1 MGVLAYMQTRP
12 RGGGKGRGRRAIGR
26 LATIPGPTKGWN
38 ARDAL
43 DGMDPGYATIL
54 DNWFPTRDGVKVRNG
69 SASHATGIGTGV
81 VESLMEYSSGGTR
94 RLLAF
99 GNSAVYNA
107 TSAGAVGAA
116 LASGLTNNR
125 WSGTMSGTN
134 LIACNGA
141 DGVYVYNGSTFVT
154 GGPSSGPTN
163 STLVAVHNFKE
174 RLFFIQDNSASFWY
188 PDTVQAIT
196 GTFTEFP
203 LGQVHPSGGKLM
215 AIGTLT
221 IDGGLGIDDLAV
233 FVMESGAVLIYS
245 GTDPSDDTSWSLVGI
260 FQLGAPI
267 GRRCLLKVGADL
279 VMITVDGYIPLTSTL
294 RLGQGRSD
302 KTVSDLISPAVNEA
316 AMLYKGNYGW
326 QPILYPGGQKMIFN
340 VPLVTGSQFHQ
351 HVYNTAT
358 GAWCRFKG
366 WNGVCF
372 GLYNDDLYF
381 GGVDGKV
388 YKADTGQADAG
399 SDIVADGQTA
409 WQSFGSPGAIK
420 HFNLYRPMLASDSDL
435 TVNIGLGVDFET
447 DVNVSETSSTGS
459 TGSTWDVDAW
469 DVGAWAGSEV
479 NRVQWQSP
487 NAEGTTA
494 AIRVKTSTS
503 AQGVTWYSTQ
513 VRYEV
518 GTGI

>member
-1 MGVLAYMQTRP
+1 MTVLDYMKSRP
-12 RGGGKGRGRRAIGR
+12 RGRGKGRGRSAIGR
-26 LATIPGPTKGWN
+26 TSTIPAPTKGWN

-43 DGMDPGYATIL
+43 DGMEPGYATIL
-54 DNWFPTRDGVKVRNG
+54 DNWFPTRAGVKVRGG
-69 SASHATGIGTGV
+69 SASHATGIGSGV
-81 VESLMEYSSGGTR
+81 VETIMEYSAGGTR

-107 TSAGAVGAA
+107 TSSGAVGAA
-116 LASGLTNNR
+116 LASSLTNNR

-141 DGVYVYNGSTFVT
+141 DGVYVYDGSTFAV

-221 IDGGLGIDDLAV
+221 GDGGLGIDDICA
-233 FVMESGAVLIYS
+233 FVMESGDVLLYS
-245 GTDPSDDTSWSLVGI
+245 GTDPSDDTSWSLVGRYT
-260 FQLGAPI
+260 FGAPL
-267 GRRCLLKVGADL
+267 GRRCLLRLGRDL
-279 VMITVDGYIPLTSTL
+279 ILMTVDGYIPMSVDLST
-294 RLGQGRSD
+294 GRARADRTISD
-302 KTVSDLISPAVNEA
+302 AISPAVNEA
-316 AMLYKGNYGW
+316 AKLYGTNYGW
-326 QPILYPGGQKMIFN
+326 QPFFYPKGTMVGFN
-340 VPLVTGSQFHQ
+340 VPLVTGSQFNQ

-372 GLYNDDLYF
+372 GTYNDDLYF
-381 GGVDGKV
+381 GGTDGKV
-388 YKADTGQADAG
+388 YKADTGTADAG
-399 SDIVADGQTA
+399 SAIVTDGQTA
-409 WQSFGSPGAIK
+409 WQSFGSPGTLK
-420 HFNLYRPMLASDSDL
+420 RFLLYRPMLGSDADL
-435 TVNIGLGVDFET
+435 TVNIGLGVDFDTAVE
-447 DVNVSETSSTGS
+447 VSETASSGAA
-459 TGSTWDVDAW
+459 GAKWDVDEW
-469 DVGAWAGSEV
+469 DVGVWGGQEV
-479 NRVQWQSP
+479 NHIQWQSP
-487 NAEGTTA
+487 AISGTTA
-494 AIRVKTSTS
+494 AIRLKTATSTQS
-503 AQGVTWYSTQ
+503 VTWYSTQ
-513 VRYEV
+513 IRYET